1 MLVLVAAWI
10 GVRWYSAEYGTAMEH
25 VPLFPSLNARELR
38 AVTRSASR
46 GEFPRAPRIV
56 TEGELEDGSFLI
68 DRGQLTV
75 TVHGVRK
82 ATLGP
87 GAYFGERPESD
98 LSP

>member
-1 MLVLVAAWI
+1 
-10 GVRWYSAEYGTAMEH
+10 
-25 VPLFPSLNARELR
+25 
-38 AVTRSASR
+38 
-46 GEFPRAPRIV
+46 V

-87 GAYFGERPESD
+87 GTYFGERPESD